1 MLRTLEATLD
11 PAGKIQF
18 VEDVKL
24 TRRQRVLVTLLED
37 DLVESQPETQAGNI
51 KQLLDLLAL
60 PRFRRRPYGSP
71 KAMEA
76 TIHEN
81 RNGWADE

>member
-37 DLVESQPETQAGNI
+37 DLVESKPNTQAGNV
-51 KQLLDLLAL
+51 KQLLALLARS
-60 PRFRRRPYGSP
+60 RFRRRPYGSP
-71 KAMEA
+71 QAMEA
-76 TIHEN
+76 TIQEN
-81 RNGWADE
+81 RDAWEDE